1 MDVLKNKCTAL
12 LLALLILAQVFAPEV
27 AWAKSSEPSKQ
38 TTVQLVKM
46 GALDPKTYPKL
57 DNKTILAIQK
67 QARENKKRT
76 KRAPG
81 AGLFSVDN
89 PYLPGQNPTDEEKA
103 AAYGKLKV
111 KFKTFGL
118 KENGIEKEFQWNE
131 IFGTDSNGKPGTADI
146 YFVQRDAET
155 RDEKHRFKL
164 TVDKAGDYT
173 LKDIYGNP
181 ALLPLYSRD
190 LKPYKYDVELD
201 TGVSEKITL
210 LTVKLSYSGDEVASF
225 VKDSDGKIVATI
237 PMDLQIAQTA
247 STKFVS
253 EWHTDVSEN
262 DRPAVNGDFDTHEG
276 QDLRYFPFPKNNT
289 DVLKLRMESYN
300 LETDEYPG
308 YDPQTPPH
316 LRVVPEVNVEEDM
329 LDDPATYT
337 IDKVAKR
344 ITASGKTYKYNLQY
358 DVINGGKLTMTEVIP
373 VTFDANGGKF
383 ASITD
388 PATEQK
394 IVKEVDYDKDLTEMP
409 EKPTKAGY
417 AFMGWGVKAD
427 ATEPV
432 AKEAFKNIKEAK
444 TVYAIWSEKDIQ
456 VPEIPLYETYK
467 EGNFYSADPNDS
479 GNNPYPDRV
488 KNKAYINNEDG
499 TVLTFSGQDYV
510 SYFVP
515 KDKKDGLD
523 QEITV
528 SERIEAEN
536 QFKKAISEEQSD
548 PSENFRTVTW
558 RFQIVNEKDK
568 PVKPRI
574 VKATFK
580 VYKNIY
586 PGLTDGSKPDYVPD
600 EFVKVTV
607 KPTDKAV
614 NKQVK
619 YYYVNPLAKV
629 IIPEKDPTGNGDNK
643 FVKWTMKADSA
654 AGDGADYALAERHKF
669 TEASTITAQYIS
681 DVIPQDGDTKPEGV
695 SDNFVKVTFVPTDN
709 GTMEG
714 NKIFWVN
721 PEKEV
726 TIPVANPVGKQY
738 FTFKDWKI
746 GADAAGDK
754 YIPTTAK
761 KFTEATTIT
770 ATYEEAKNIIPYDP
784 KEPITRPEGYVR
796 VTFAADPGLK
806 LTEQK
811 AYYVKKNAGIT
822 LGNADLVKPGYE
834 AQTGYKFDKWDK
846 EDTLV
851 IETTD
856 IVVTAKATKL
866 ATVIPEKDTN
876 GNTNEKP
883 TGYKEVTFVI
893 KDDDKTKGSIDGVAK
908 FYVNPTEYVTINP
921 PATKAETGFE
931 FGAWDKDASIPTVY
945 DKDTTITGSF
955 NGLKD
960 VIPNKN
966 PDGTEN
972 KKPAGYKTVTFV
984 IDPATGGKIVD
995 KEITVYYV
1003 NPAKEVTVPQPKT
1016 NAETGYEF
1024 EKWDQDTT
1032 TAKKYDK
1039 DTTVKGNFK
1048 KLDDIIPSTDANGN
1062 SNAKPDG
1069 YITVTFDKGEHGKE
1083 ITGQTTYYVNPKA
1096 YPAKTIGNITK
1107 PTVTAETGWKQ
1118 KAAPNAWDTPDATEI
1133 KGPGDVLVKAQYK
1146 ALEDVIPKTTNDDS
1160 EKPDGYIT
1168 VTFSTETNGKIKGT
1182 TDTTKVVYVNPNKAV
1197 VLKGHAPEVTPN
1209 TGFDFASWD
1218 TQIDKK
1224 IQYSNGDTI
1233 KALYNAKDDV
1243 IPQEKTDGS
1252 DKPAGYLTVTF
1263 DKGKNGTLSG
1273 KTVYYVKPDKE
1284 VTVPAPTVTPAT
1296 GYEFEKWDKEL
1307 TQTFPEDTTI
1317 TAGYKA
1323 LENIIPQKN
1332 TDGSD
1337 KPNGYVTV
1345 TFKAD
1350 ANGSL
1355 SGTTVYYVKPNTDI
1369 DLTNT
1374 ADAITKNPN
1383 VGYTAEGGTW
1393 TPAIASKKYTA
1404 DETYTFAFKPLAD
1417 VIEKI
1422 DESTKKPEGYVTV
1435 KLIPTTK
1442 ATDETKAE
1450 KVYFVNPKKKVT
1462 IENTPVGKEETINDI
1477 KYTYTFTGWT
1487 VTRGTIN
1494 SWNNGTIKDKF
1505 IQDTEITAKYG
1516 TEVKIEK
1523 LIPAPVPKKD
1533 VVTPINDVP
1542 KPEDLIKNVP
1552 GSENDP
1558 LPKGTEI
1565 TYKEQPKVDGTG
1577 KITAKVEVKYPNGKT
1592 VVVEVPITVVDNVV
1606 PQTGKDKPLVPDNY
1620 VKVTVDTTD
1629 TATDNSK
1636 FVKVFWVKPNVEVM
1650 IPDINDPTGK
1660 SEKDANGVTQTN
1672 NFKNWKLED
1681 SNPEKTY
1688 EHGADT
1694 KGTFTAKETKIV
1706 AVYEQSKNVKPVPDN
1721 GKWVPKGSTPSA
1733 KDFIKNIYNAD
1744 DPDGKNNLPPGT
1756 KFTFTNGDPDTNT
1769 SGTNK
1774 TTNITVTY
1782 PNGEVKKIDVTYNV
1796 TDDVVEQKDPDK
1808 KPDVPENFVKV
1819 IVKTTDKATEDIT
1832 RTFWVDPSKEVTLPV
1847 DKPEGG
1853 IVKDN
1858 QGQPKK
1864 DRSGKVIHY
1873 KFDHWKPSLVGTFK
1887 QETTIEAQYTEPTS
1901 EPDITA
1907 GLITTYVDT
1916 KPTIEDYK
1924 EVIKGLSLEQ
1934 EVSEIAIQ
1942 TEPDVSKVGKT
1953 KAEIKIT
1960 FKNGDVKTVTVPVKV
1975 VEKGTKP
1982 GSNTGGSGTIV
1993 VPSTPKPTPE
2003 KPSEGDL
2010 NKDDHYQY
2018 LIGYPDGTFAPN
2030 RGMTRAEVA
2039 TMFTRLLK
2047 DRPVKWLHYSSG
2059 VSDIYA
2065 GDWYADTVGYAVEK
2079 GIVSGYPDGTFRP
2092 NQPITRAEFAS
2103 IASRFAALTEE
2114 KDLSFSDL
2122 DASHWGYKAI
2132 RLAASNGWISGY
2144 PDNTFRPEQAIS
2156 RAEVTSITNRMLNRY
2171 ADLDW
2176 IDAHRAEVI
2185 RFSDV
2190 GRSDWFFEP
2199 VMEATMGHDFTRDK
2213 DGKAEHWT
2221 GLNGKT
2227 FI

>member
-1 MDVLKNKCTAL
+1 MFKRQISC
-12 LLALLILAQVFAPEV
+12 LLALVMVLLIMMPYNALARETTPSHITYAKVGEVSTKGYPKIDTKLILQRNKEV
-27 AWAKSSEPSKQ
+27 ARSRKHAPAQRGVALKKSDYVDGGDPSDSNKPKYFGRVSAKLITK
-38 TTVQLVKM
+38 
-46 GALDPKTYPKL
+46 GL
-57 DNKTILAIQK
+57 DNNA
-67 QARENKKRT
+67 
-76 KRAPG
+76 
-81 AGLFSVDN
+81 
-89 PYLPGQNPTDEEKA
+89 
-103 AAYGKLKV
+103 
-111 KFKTFGL
+111 
-118 KENGIEKEFQWNE
+118 FQWGE
-131 IFGTDSNGKPGTADI
+131 IFGKDETGNNKPIRIEFHQLLDDTPTGIQFSLEVNKDGTYKWQDGK
-146 YFVQRDAET
+146 
-155 RDEKHRFKL
+155 
-164 TVDKAGDYT
+164 
-173 LKDIYGNP
+173 GNP
-181 ALLPLYSRD
+181 TLLPLYSVDFKPFKYSVFIDKGIAEKVKLITSLSAPTPSTTFKGENGKFVADIEFKID
-190 LKPYKYDVELD
+190 LQQVAATNFSSVWK
-201 TGVSEKITL
+201 TGVAENGRPQMEGNYVITED
-210 LTVKLSYSGDEVASF
+210 GDEITTPF
-225 VKDSDGKIVATI
+225 
-237 PMDLQIAQTA
+237 
-247 STKFVS
+247 
-253 EWHTDVSEN
+253 N
-262 DRPAVNGDFDTHEG
+262 
-276 QDLRYFPFPKNNT
+276 FPKNNT
-289 DVLKLRMESYN
+289 DRTVIRDGFVENFVPDEANEIYALI
-300 LETDEYPG
+300 TDELVN
-308 YDPQTPPH
+308 TPTK
-316 LRVVPEVNVEEDM
+316 VEVKTDTQGLAFGTTNHTV
-329 LDDPATYT
+329 T
-337 IDKVAKR
+337 
-344 ITASGKTYKYNLQY
+344 SGDYKYKYDFTY
-358 DVINGGKLTMTEVIP
+358 DVVKGGKLTMTEILP

-383 ASITD
+383 ASVTD
-388 PATEQK
+388 PNAEQK
-394 IVKEVDYDKDLTEMP
+394 IVKEVDYDKDLTEIP
-409 EKPTKAGY
+409 EKPTKVGY

-432 AKEAFKNIKEAK
+432 AEEAFKNIKETK

-488 KNKAYINNEDG
+488 KNKAYIKNEDG
-499 TVLTFSGQDYV
+499 TELTFSGQDYV

-515 KDKKDGLD
+515 ENKIDGLD
-523 QEITV
+523 KEIPV

-607 KPTDKAV
+607 NPTDKAV

-619 YYYVNPLAKV
+619 YYYVNPRAKV
-629 IIPEKDPTGNGDNK
+629 VIPEKDPTGNGDNK

-654 AGDGADYALAERHKF
+654 TGDGADYALAERHKF

-695 SDNFVKVTFVPTDN
+695 PDNFVKVTFVPTDN

-726 TIPVANPVGKQY
+726 TIPVTNPVGKQY

-754 YIPTTAK
+754 YVPTTAK

-846 EDTLV
+846 EDSLV

-866 ATVIPEKDTN
+866 DNVIPEKDTN

-921 PATKAETGFE
+921 AATKAETGFE
-931 FGAWDKDASIPTVY
+931 FGAWDKDATIPTVY
-945 DKDTTITGSF
+945 KEDATITGSF

-972 KKPAGYKTVTFV
+972 QQPAGYKTVTFV
-984 IDPATGGKIVD
+984 IDPATGGKIQNDEV
-995 KEITVYYV
+995 TVYYV
-1003 NPAKEVTVPQPKT
+1003 NPAKDVTVPQPKT
-1016 NAETGYEF
+1016 IADTGYEF
-1024 EKWDQDTT
+1024 EKWD
-1032 TAKKYDK
+1032 K
-1039 DTTVKGNFK
+1039 DTTKQTKYTDDKTVVKGNFK
-1048 KLDDIIPSTDANGN
+1048 KLDDIIPSTKDDNTP
-1062 SNAKPDG
+1062 NAKPDG
-1069 YITVTFDKGEHGKE
+1069 YITVTFDKGEHGKD
-1083 ITGQTTYYVNPKA
+1083 ITGQTVYYVNPNAGK
-1096 YPAKTIGNITK
+1096 KLSDITTK
-1107 PTVTAETGWKQ
+1107 PTVTPETGWKQ
-1118 KAAPNAWDTPDATEI
+1118 KAAPDAWDTPDATEI

-1146 ALEDVIPKTTNDDS
+1146 ALEDVVPKTTNDDS
-1160 EKPDGYIT
+1160 EKPEGYIT

-1182 TDTTKVVYVNPNKAV
+1182 DKTKKVVYVNPNKAV
-1197 VLKGHAPEVTPN
+1197 VLKGQDPEVTPN
-1209 TGFDFASWD
+1209 TGFDFADWD
-1218 TQIDKK
+1218 TQIVKK
-1224 IQYSNGDTI
+1224 IQYNDGDTI
-1233 KALYNAKDDV
+1233 KALYNAKNDV

-1374 ADAITKNPN
+1374 ADAITKNSN

-1435 KLIPTTK
+1435 KLIPTAK

-1505 IQDTEITAKYG
+1505 IQDTEITAKYS
-1516 TEVKIEK
+1516 TKVEQEALV
-1523 LIPAPVPKKD
+1523 PAPIPKKG
-1533 VVTPINDVP
+1533 VVTPKGDAP

-1552 GSENDP
+1552 GSETDP
-1558 LPKGTEI
+1558 LPEGT
-1565 TYKEQPKVDGTG
+1565 TLKYTDDGTPDVSNPG
-1577 KITAKVEVKYPNGKT
+1577 KTTAKVEVKYPNGKT
-1592 VVVEVPITVVDNVV
+1592 VVVEVPINVVDNVV
-1606 PQTGKDKPLVPDNY
+1606 PQTGKDKPKVPDTY

-1629 TATDNSK
+1629 KATDNTK
-1636 FVKVFWVKPNVEVM
+1636 FVKVFWVKPDVEVT
-1650 IPDINDPTGK
+1650 IPGINDPTGK

-1688 EHGADT
+1688 EHGADI

-1706 AVYEQSKNVKPVPDN
+1706 AVYEQGKNVEPTPDN

-1853 IVKDN
+1853 IMKDN

-1975 VEKGTKP
+1975 VEKETKP
-1982 GSNTGGSGTIV
+1982 GSNTGGSGSIV

-2018 LIGYPDGTFAPN
+2018 LIGYPDGSFAPN

-2047 DRPVKWLHYSSG
+2047 DRPVKWLHYSAG
-2059 VSDIYA
+2059 LSDIYA
-2065 GDWYADTVGYAVEK
+2065 GDWYADTVGYAVQK